1 MLARCRK
8 DAVARSSLNQGNAIA
23 ATQEDRMR
31 TVGKALMLILALV
44 LVASPAM
51 AAKIIKL
58 HHLNQ
63 DDPFDN
69 PTGAMATVFKS
80 LVEAGTNGGITVQ
93 TFPNS
98 QLGKDNEVL
107 EQVKSGVI
115 ETGIFSQGG
124 FAGGYPLIGVL
135 DVPFA
140 FPNISATYA
149 VFDGPFGHKLAAD
162 ITKKT
167 GMTVL
172 GFGDSGGFFHIS
184 NNKKPITSPA
194 DMVGLKIR
202 TMGLDTHKAFIQSLG
217 GQPTAIAW
225 AEVYTALQTGVADG
239 QMNPIPIIAFAKFQE
254 VQKYLTLTGHLF
266 APYVWV
272 MNTKFW
278 DGLTH
283 DEKNVVAY
291 SAKSAIVA
299 GRGIGRIIEASNRG
313 LASLSKTMKVNSLT
327 DEQKKAFKD
336 KTVPE
341 VTKIINQK
349 FGAEG
354 TEMMNAFLQAVK
366 AAE

>member
-1 MLARCRK
+1 
-8 DAVARSSLNQGNAIA
+8 
-23 ATQEDRMR
+23 MR
-31 TVGKALMLILALV
+31 TIGKALILILALG
-44 LVASPAM
+44 LFASPAT
-51 AAKIIKL
+51 AAKTIKL

-69 PTGAMATVFKS
+69 PTGAMVTVFKS
-80 LVEAGTNGGITVQ
+80 LVEAGTNGAITVQ
-93 TFPNS
+93 TFPNG

-115 ETGIFSQGG
+115 ESGIFSQGG
-124 FAGGYPLIGVL
+124 FAAAYPLIGVL

-140 FPNISATYA
+140 FSTISATYT
-149 VFDGPFGHKLAAD
+149 VFDGPFGHRLAQD
-162 ITKKT
+162 IKKKT

-172 GFGDSGGFFHIS
+172 GFGDSGGFFHIT
-184 NNKKPITSPA
+184 NNKRPITSPA
-194 DMVGLKIR
+194 DMQGLKIR
-202 TMGLDTHKAFIQSLG
+202 TMGLDTHKAIIQSLG
-217 GQPTAIAW
+217 GQPTALAW

-239 QMNPIPIIAFAKFQE
+239 QMNPIPIIAFAKLQE

-278 DGLTH
+278 DGLSPE
-283 DEKNVVAY
+283 EKKVVS
-291 SAKSAIVA
+291 SAAVSAIVA
-299 GRGIGRIIEASNRG
+299 GRGMGRVIEASSKG
-313 LASLSKTMKVNSLT
+313 LASLSKTMKVNALT
-327 DEQKKAFKD
+327 DEQKKAFRD
-336 KTVPE
+336 KATPE